1 MIMNEELLTNKNI
14 LTYEYYTGDLLDYKP
29 SRAFVFFA
37 HDNGYSLESMDFDKL
52 HDFTEK
58 LDENRIIAV
67 GKGRLFTFKRD
78 VVDKYLQELVN
89 DEGVEADEVYL
100 QLPNGKWVEYKNES
114 HR

>member
-1 MIMNEELLTNKNI
+1 MIMKEDLLTNKNI

-29 SRAFVFFA
+29 SRAFVFYN
-37 HDNGYSLESMDFDKL
+37 HDNGYNLESMDFDNL

-67 GKGRLFTFKRD
+67 GKGRLFTFKQNI
-78 VVDKYLQELVN
+78 VDKYLQELVN
-89 DEGVEADEVYL
+89 DEGVEMDEAYL
-100 QLPNGKWVEYKNES
+100 QLPNGEWVEYKNES